1 MNARKI
7 LIADKDPG
15 ARQKLADFFLESNY
29 QVETTGSAAYVVAR
43 IIQKQ
48 QPIVLLGS
56 RFEEKISAADVIS
69 LLRGCNKE
77 LRIILVSDENSPE
90 MLRKVREEGIFLSC
104 VDTSE
109 PARQRGAALGGGM
122 CGRRLIQ
129 LTNNR

>member
-7 LIADKDPG
+7 LIADKDPA
-15 ARQKLADFFLESNY
+15 ARRKLADFFLESNY

-69 LLRGCNKE
+69 LLRECNKE
-77 LRIILVSDENSPE
+77 LRIILVSDEDSPE
-90 MLRKVREEGIFLSC
+90 MLRKVREEGIFYH
-104 VDTSE
+104 
-109 PARQRGAALGGGM
+109 ALTPQSREDNEELRSVVECAVSAL
-122 CGRRLIQ
+122 CG
-129 LTNNR
+129 